1 MNHLLTKTVYD
12 VSGRVALVTGGGTG
26 IGLMIA
32 KALAANG
39 AKVYV
44 GSRRS
49 EAVEGSAQEHGP
61 KADGHLIPLELDV
74 TDKTSIKNAVQTIQ
88 QNEGKLDLLF
98 NNAGQSGPKS
108 PFFNDESAPENKDP
122 HTLGS
127 AMFDAEEFEEWN
139 NLYTINTSSIFF
151 VTTAFL
157 GLLHKASEE
166 RGAWSAGII
175 NTSSISGQ
183 MKRSQN
189 HFAYNSA
196 KAATIHLTKMFATEL
211 ALKNIPVRVNSIA
224 PGMFPSEM
232 TDHQGKHLP
241 AEKVDSIGK
250 GVTGVPMKRGGVETD
265 MAGAALFLASPAS
278 YYVTGQ
284 ILTVDGGYIATNPA
298 TV

>member
-1 MNHLLTKTVYD
+1 MSQFLTKAVYD
-12 VSGRVALVTGGGTG
+12 VSGRIALVTGGGTG

-32 KALAANG
+32 QALAANG

-44 GSRRS
+44 SSRRN
-49 EAVEGSAQEHGP
+49 EVIDKTAEEHGP
-61 KADGHLIPLELDV
+61 KFAGEIIPLELDV
-74 TDKTSIKNAVQTIQ
+74 TDKASIKNAVQVIQ
-88 QNEGKLDLLF
+88 KNDGKLDLLF
-98 NNAGQSGPKS
+98 NNAGRSGPKS
-108 PFFNDESAPENKDP
+108 PFFIDESAPENKDP

-127 AMFDAEEFEEWN
+127 SMFDAEEFEDWSS
-139 NLYTINTSSIFF
+139 LYTTNASSIFF

-189 HFAYNSA
+189 HFAYNSS
-196 KAATIHLTKMFATEL
+196 KAASIHLTKMFATEL
-211 ALKNIPVRVNSIA
+211 AIKGIPVRVNSIS

-232 TDHQGKHLP
+232 TGHQGQP
-241 AEKVDSIGK
+241 MSGENASSIGK
-250 GVTGVPMKRGGVETD
+250 GITGVPMQRGGTETD
-265 MAGAALFLASPAS
+265 IAGVALFLSSPAS
-278 YYVTGQ
+278 YYITGQ
-284 ILTVDGGYIATNPA
+284 VVTVDGGYIATNPA

>member
-1 MNHLLTKTVYD
+1 MNHLLAKAVYD
-12 VSGRVALVTGGGTG
+12 VADRVALVTGGGTG

-39 AKVYV
+39 ARVYV
-44 GSRRS
+44 GGRRN
-49 EAVEGSAQEHGP
+49 EVIEGSTKEHGP

-74 TDKTSIKNAVQTIQ
+74 TDKASIKNAVQTIQ
-88 QNEGKLDLLF
+88 KNEGKLDLLF

-127 AMFDAEEFEEWN
+127 SMFDTEEFEEWN
-139 NLYTINTSSIFF
+139 SLYTINASSIFF

-232 TDHQGKHLP
+232 TDHEGKHLP
-241 AEKVDSIGK
+241 ADKADSIGK
-250 GVTGVPMKRGGVETD
+250 GITGVPMKRGGVETD
-265 MAGAALFLASPAS
+265 IAGAALFLSSPAS
-278 YYVTGQ
+278 YYITGQ

>member
-1 MNHLLTKTVYD
+1 MNQLLTKTVYD

-26 IGLMIA
+26 IGLMISR
-32 KALAANG
+32 ALAANG

-44 GSRRS
+44 SSRRN
-49 EAVEGSAQEHGP
+49 EVIEQTADEHGSQTR
-61 KADGHLIPLELDV
+61 GEIIPLELDV
-74 TDKTSIKNAVQTIQ
+74 TDKASIKNAVQVIQ
-88 QNEGKLDLLF
+88 NNDGKLDLLF
-98 NNAGQSGPKS
+98 NNAGRSGPKS
-108 PFFNDESAPENKDP
+108 PFFTDESAPENKDP

-127 AMFDAEEFEEWN
+127 SMFDAEEFEDWSS
-139 NLYTINTSSIFF
+139 LYTTNASSIFF

-157 GLLHKASEE
+157 GLLHKASDE

-196 KAATIHLTKMFATEL
+196 KAASIHLTKMFSTEL
-211 ALKNIPVRVNSIA
+211 AIKGIPVRVNSIA

-232 TDHQGKHLP
+232 TGHQGQQMSG
-241 AEKVDSIGK
+241 EKASSIGK
-250 GVTGVPMKRGGVETD
+250 GITGVPMQRGGTETD
-265 MAGAALFLASPAS
+265 IAGVALFLASPAS
-278 YYVTGQ
+278 YYITGQ
-284 ILTVDGGYIATNPA
+284 IVTVDGGYIAANPA

>member
-1 MNHLLTKTVYD
+1 MTQFLTKTVYD
-12 VSGRVALVTGGGTG
+12 VSGRIALVTGGGTG
-26 IGLMIA
+26 IGLMITQ
-32 KALAANG
+32 ALAANG

-49 EAVEGSAQEHGP
+49 EVIENVSEEHGS
-61 KADGHLIPLELDV
+61 KLEGKIIPIELDV
-74 TDKTSIKNAVQTIQ
+74 TDKASIKNAVQVIQ
-88 QNEGKLDLLF
+88 KNDGKLDLLF
-98 NNAGQSGPKS
+98 NNAGRSGPKS
-108 PFFNDESAPENKDP
+108 PFFTDESAPENKDP

-127 AMFDAEEFEEWN
+127 SMFDAEEFEDWSQ
-139 NLYTINTSSIFF
+139 LYTINASSIFF

-196 KAATIHLTKMFATEL
+196 KAASIHLTKMFSTEL
-211 ALKNIPVRVNSIA
+211 AIKGIPVRVNSIA

-232 TDHQGKHLP
+232 TGHQGQHMSG
-241 AEKVDSIGK
+241 EKADEIGK
-250 GVTGVPMKRGGVETD
+250 GITGVPMQRGGSETD
-265 MAGAALFLASPAS
+265 MAGVALFLASPAS
-278 YYVTGQ
+278 YYITGQ
-284 ILTVDGGYIATNPA
+284 IVTVDGGYIATNPA
-298 TV
+298 TS

>member
-1 MNHLLTKTVYD
+1 MNQLLAKTVYD

-32 KALAANG
+32 RALAANG

-44 GSRRS
+44 SSRRN
-49 EAVEGSAQEHGP
+49 EVIEGAAEEHGP
-61 KADGHLIPLELDV
+61 QTGGEIIPLELDV
-74 TDKTSIKNAVQTIQ
+74 TDKASIKNAVQVIQ
-88 QNEGKLDLLF
+88 KNEGKLDLLF
-98 NNAGQSGPKS
+98 NNAGRSGPKS
-108 PFFNDESAPENKDP
+108 PFFLDESAPENKDP

-127 AMFDAEEFEEWN
+127 SMFDAEEFEDWSS
-139 NLYTINTSSIFF
+139 LYTTNASSIFF

-157 GLLHKASEE
+157 GLLHKASDE

-196 KAATIHLTKMFATEL
+196 KAASIHLTKMFSTEL
-211 ALKNIPVRVNSIA
+211 AIKGIPVRVNSIA

-232 TDHQGKHLP
+232 TGHQGQHMSG
-241 AEKVDSIGK
+241 EKASEIGK
-250 GVTGVPMKRGGVETD
+250 GVTGVPMQRGGTETD
-265 MAGAALFLASPAS
+265 IAGVALFLASPAS
-278 YYVTGQ
+278 YYITGQ
-284 ILTVDGGYIATNPA
+284 VVTVDGGYIATNPA

>member
-1 MNHLLTKTVYD
+1 MNHLLAKTVYD
-12 VSGRVALVTGGGTG
+12 VSGRIALVTGGGTG

-127 AMFDAEEFEEWN
+127 AIHFTLFVVEWN

-265 MAGAALFLASPAS
+265 MAGVALFLASPAS

>member
-1 MNHLLTKTVYD
+1 MNHLLAKTVYD
-12 VSGRVALVTGGGTG
+12 VSGRIALVTGGGTG

-32 KALAANG
+32 KTLAANG

-44 GSRRS
+44 GSRRG
-49 EAVEGSAQEHGP
+49 EVTQGSAEEHGP
-61 KADGHLIPLELDV
+61 KADGHMIPLELDV
-74 TDKTSIKNAVQTIQ
+74 TDKGSIKNAVQIIQ
-88 QNEGKLDLLF
+88 KNEGKLDLLF

-108 PFFNDESAPENKDP
+108 PFFTDESAPENKDP
-122 HTLGS
+122 HTLGT
-127 AMFDAEEFEEWN
+127 AMFDAEDFQEWN
-139 NLYTINTSSIFF
+139 DLYTINTSSIFF

-196 KAATIHLTKMFATEL
+196 KAATIHLTKMFSTEL

-232 TDHQGKHLP
+232 TDHQGKELP
-241 AEKVDSIGK
+241 ADKVDAIGK
-250 GVTGVPMKRGGVETD
+250 GITGVPMRRGGVETD
-265 MAGAALFLASPAS
+265 VAGAALFLASPAS
-278 YYVTGQ
+278 YYITGQ

>member
-1 MNHLLTKTVYD
+1 MNHLLANTVYN
-12 VSGRVALVTGGGTG
+12 VSGRIALVTGGGTG

-39 AKVYV
+39 AKVYI
-44 GSRRS
+44 GSRRG
-49 EAVEGSAQEHGP
+49 EVVEETSDEHSP
-61 KADGHLIPLELDV
+61 KAEGHLIPLELDV
-74 TDKTSIKNAVQTIQ
+74 TDKASIKNAVQTIQ
-88 QNEGKLDLLF
+88 KQEGKLDLLF

-108 PFFNDESAPENKDP
+108 PFFINKSAPENKDP

-127 AMFDAEEFEEWN
+127 AMFDSEGFEEWS
-139 NLYTINTSSIFF
+139 NLYTINASSIFF
-151 VTTAFL
+151 VSTAFL

-241 AEKVDSIGK
+241 ASKVDSIGK
-250 GVTGVPMKRGGVETD
+250 GTTGVPMNRGGVETD
-265 MAGAALFLASPAS
+265 IAGAVLYLASPAS

-284 ILTVDGGYIATNPA
+284 VLTVDGGYIATNPA

>member
-1 MNHLLTKTVYD
+1 MNHLISKAVYD
-12 VSGRVALVTGGGTG
+12 VSGRIALVTGGGTG

-32 KALAANG
+32 KTLAANG
-39 AKVYV
+39 AKVYI
-44 GSRRS
+44 GSRRN
-49 EAVEGSAQEHGP
+49 EAVESSSEEHGP

-74 TDKTSIKNAVQTIQ
+74 TDKSSIKNAVQTIQ
-88 QNEGKLDLLF
+88 KNDGKLDLLF

-108 PFFNDESAPENKDP
+108 PFFIDEKAPENKDP

-127 AMFDAEEFEEWN
+127 SMFEAEDFEEWG
-139 NLYTINTSSIFF
+139 NLYKVNASSIFF

-196 KAATIHLTKMFATEL
+196 KAAAIHLTKMFATEL
-211 ALKNIPVRVNSIA
+211 ALKNIPANLFFT
-224 PGMFPSEM
+224 PWMFPSEM
-232 TDHQGKHLP
+232 TGHEGEFMEGSK
-241 AEKVDSIGK
+241 ADSIGK
-250 GVTGVPMKRGGVETD
+250 GITGVPMGRGGVDTD
-265 MAGAALFLASPAS
+265 VAGAALFLASPAS
-278 YYVTGQ
+278 YYITGQ
-284 ILTVDGGYIATNPA
+284 ILSVDGGYLATNPA
-298 TV
+298 VV